1 MAVAKL
7 SDVKN
12 DLSRFVARVRRGERV
27 RILVRGVAV
36 AEIVPLEA
44 PASADDDAD
53 ETRLTDLERRGV
65 IRRGQG
71 GLERDILKP
80 GPRPKGRPTSEVVID
95 ERRSGR

>member
-36 AEIVPLEA
+36 AEIVPIEA
-44 PASADDDAD
+44 PEQTDDPAD
-53 ETRLTDLERRGV
+53 EGRLGDLERRGV

-71 GLERDILKP
+71 GLERDILRP
-80 GPRPKGRPTSEVVID
+80 GPRPKGRPTSELAIE

>member
-36 AEIVPLEA
+36 AEIVPIEA
-44 PASADDDAD
+44 PNKADDAAD
-53 ETRLTDLERRGV
+53 EARLGNLERRGI
-65 IRRGQG
+65 IRRGRA
-71 GLERDILKP
+71 GLEREILRP
-80 GPRPKGRPTSEVVID
+80 GPRPKGLPTSEVVIE